1 MKHSVGEK
9 TYQDAIAI
17 CGKKKAVTLP
27 FLQYKLQVSYDTA
40 GQCVEMLIKNGILKK
55 KDEDSF
61 EVISLKERELEHNNK
76 DRRLAAIVANLSR
89 EAKLFCAK
97 YLPQMPI
104 EGGYRVY
111 RLISNDDIK
120 EILVQLHEYE
130 IIEFTPHSITVKL
143 NDDELSLFLSQIK
156 EKEQYTDAEKSKVH
170 FRFERGRKEIRDFF
184 DQYNDD
190 DETEEDNDDEKDDD
204 KEEDDD
210 IKKLLEDVDC
220 DSEDITLNVRS
231 REEESV
237 QLNLFSEELL
247 KADIADLL
255 KSQFIM
261 TTSDNQVEIPVTRN
275 DTTITLSI
283 IKTDGR
289 VYISDNAGTFDYM
302 KNEYELDANDVK
314 NCINTITDHY
324 GVIMQSS
331 DDDERIT
338 LIKYVEMPDNLLN
351 TFREFYD
358 CIVQLM
364 DMSLFF
370 EESDGD

>member
-1 MKHSVGEK
+1 MKHSVSEK
-9 TYQDAIAI
+9 TYENAVAI
-17 CGKKKAVTLP
+17 CGKKKKAVTLP
-27 FLQYKLQVSYDTA
+27 FLQYKLKVSYDTA
-40 GQCVEMLIKNGILKK
+40 GQCMEKLIGNGILKK

-61 EVISLKERELEHNNK
+61 EVISLKERELEQNNK
-76 DRRLAAIVANLSR
+76 DRLLAAIVANLSR
-89 EAKLFCAK
+89 EAKLFCTQ
-97 YLPQMPI
+97 YLPRMPI
-104 EGGYRVY
+104 EGGHRVY

-130 IIEFTPHSITVKL
+130 IIEFTPHSITLKL

-156 EKEQYTDAEKSKVH
+156 EKEQDTDAEKSKFH

-190 DETEEDNDDEKDDD
+190 NETEEDNDDEKDDD
-204 KEEDDD
+204 KEEYDD

-220 DSEDITLNVRS
+220 DSEDITLNVRP

-247 KADIADLL
+247 KADIAALL

-261 TTSDNQVEIPVTRN
+261 TTNDNIVEIPVTRN
-275 DTTITLSI
+275 NATIILNI
-283 IKTDGR
+283 KKTDSG
-289 VYISDNAGTFDYM
+289 VYLSDNAGTFNYM
-302 KNEYELDANDVK
+302 QNEYDLDANDVK

-324 GVIMQSS
+324 GVIMQGK
-331 DDDERIT
+331 DDESIT

-351 TFREFYD
+351 TLREFYD